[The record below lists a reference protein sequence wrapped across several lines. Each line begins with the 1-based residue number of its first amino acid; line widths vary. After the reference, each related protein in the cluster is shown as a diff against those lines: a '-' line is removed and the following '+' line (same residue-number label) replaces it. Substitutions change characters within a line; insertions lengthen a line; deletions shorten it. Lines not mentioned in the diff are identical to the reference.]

1 MYLKLSKKI
10 DQLAPKYLDFLID
23 ACNIESNSFDKQGID
38 SFSHFIVEHES
49 QYQYNTS
56 FEMFERAGNCICMD
70 LINNSSVPFVVLSA
84 HMDTVFE
91 KGAFG
96 YPPTKREGEFIYGP
110 GACDCKGGIAVA
122 LLTMAALEECE
133 FDGLNVRLLLQ
144 SDEEVSSSLSNK
156 ETVKYIC
163 SMARGCKAFLNLEP
177 KYPGYLTLERGGIIN
192 GKFTV
197 IGKSAHSSKKENGVN
212 AINEAVLKIA
222 EIIKQDSIDEI
233 SFNCGQIEGG
243 NATNVIPDRCVFYV
257 EARAW
262 NKENF
267 EKARKI
273 LAGIA
278 KKQFV
283 VGTHTA
289 FEILSERI
297 PMELTDLNVALFDM
311 INSISE
317 KYGFGSLQKRKSL
330 GGSDAAYTTN
340 AGIPTADGLGI
351 VGYNLHSTKEKA
363 EIKSLAEGAK
373 LLAAIILELA
383 QGDKNE

>member
-10 DQLAPKYLDFLID
+10 NQLAPKYLDFLID

-38 SFSHFIVEHES
+38 SLSRFIVEHES

-70 LINNSSVPFVVLSA
+70 LINNSNAPFVVLSA

-91 KGAFG
+91 RGAFG
-96 YPPTKREGEFIYGP
+96 HPPAKCDGEFIYGP

-122 LLTMAALEECE
+122 LLTMAALKECE

-163 SMARGCKAFLNLEP
+163 NMARGCKAFLNLEP
-177 KYPGYLTLERGGIIN
+177 KYPGYITLERGGIIN
-192 GKFTV
+192 TKFTV
-197 IGKSAHSSKKENGVN
+197 IGKSAHSSKKGNGVN

-222 EIIKQDSIDEI
+222 EIIKQESDTV
-233 SFNCGQIEGG
+233 SFNCGQLEGG
-243 NATNVIPDRCVFYV
+243 NATNVIPDRCVFSI
-257 EARAW
+257 EARTSS
-262 NKENF
+262 KKDF
-267 EKARKI
+267 EKVKKI
-273 LAGIA
+273 LTKIA
-278 KKQFV
+278 EKQFV
-283 VGTHTA
+283 EGTHTT
-289 FEILSERI
+289 FEVLSERI

-311 INSISE
+311 INGISE

-330 GGSDAAYTTN
+330 GGSDASYTTD
-340 AGIPTADGLGI
+340 ARIPTADGLGI
-351 VGYNLHSTKEKA
+351 VGYNLHSTKEMA
-363 EIKSLAEGAK
+363 EIRSLAESAK
-373 LLAAIILELA
+373 LLAAIILEFA